1 MVWLKQSAAHNWP
14 VTSTQHNFIQ
24 AQAGQESTGPLGKYK
39 YLPDS
44 LCLLQKQIRK
54 VTAGYLQTLSWDIM
68 KAEVHWLGGWALW
81 DRAVRA
87 ALLGPRLGPLPR
99 LQDL

>member
-81 DRAVRA
+81 GRAVRA
-87 ALLGPRLGPLPR
+87 ALLGPRLGSLPR